1 MLRRAEALDV
11 DLFVPAHGVMAAP
24 PGTSRSALV
33 SYRQAIEQVI
43 AEGRRLRDA
52 GVPVADAPSKAQFG
66 TLTALHRYSENV
78 AGALGRVYLELDGQ
92 LPRR

>member
-1 MLRRAEALDV
+1 M
-11 DLFVPAHGVMAAP
+11 
-24 PGTSRSALV
+24 
-33 SYRQAIEQVI
+33 I